1 MTVVKRVTKKEMVEK
16 TGIDTLGYAK
26 PQISTIFI
34 RKNLPKKVEKEVLQH
49 EYDHI
54 TKGEEGPFWGAIAGA
69 AISYL
74 AAKKQAKATENA
86 ARIGADAADPFSG
99 QRDYYQG
106 LLRNLYGQDDTAA
119 SDKFGFIR
127 NLPSYQ
133 FAQQEA
139 MRGVTRTKAAQGLLR
154 SGNLLTSLQE
164 RSAGLASQTY
174 ESEVNRLMT
183 LAGAT
188 VGSPGTAGQI
198 GYAGGKA
205 AAGYNQQAYGALGYG
220 ITRALGSN
228 NNSSGQASYGGYNY
242 GTYTNTDRGPV
253 ISRENFNW
261 DY

>member
-1 MTVVKRVTKKEMVEK
+1 MSWGVV
-16 TGIDTLGYAK
+16 A
-26 PQISTIFI
+26 
-34 RKNLPKKVEKEVLQH
+34 
-49 EYDHI
+49 
-54 TKGEEGPFWGAIAGA
+54 AAG
-69 AISYL
+69 ISYV
-74 AAKKQAKATENA
+74 ASKEQAKATKNA
-86 ARIGADAADPFSG
+86 ARIGADAADPFGG

-106 LLRNLYGQDDTAA
+106 LLRNLYGQDDTDAYTVSGTRLPTGTLIGPPGGKYPVRPDSADTAA

-188 VGSPGTAGQI
+188 VGSPSTAGQI

-228 NNSSGQASYGGYNY
+228 QNQGSQIPSYLPQRSESDWA
-242 GTYTNTDRGPV
+242 NT
-253 ISRENFNW
+253 W